1 MPDIFSD
8 LPIHASI
15 ERVFDAVSTPAGLDT
30 WWTKTCTGAPVEGGE
45 FSLGFGPGYDWRARV
60 TQRRPSTDFEL
71 QLIDA
76 DPDWMG
82 TRVRFQLE
90 ASGESTQLRFSHIGW
105 PTANEHWRISCY
117 CWPIYLR
124 LLRRSL
130 EYGEVVPY
138 DERLS
143 V

>member
-8 LPIHASI
+8 LPIGAPI
-15 ERVFDAVSTPAGLDT
+15 ERVFGAVSTPAGLDA
-30 WWTKTCTGAPVEGGE
+30 WWTKTCSGTPNEGAE
-45 FSLGFGPGYDWRARV
+45 FALGFGPGYDWRARV
-60 TQRRPSTDFEL
+60 TRCRPHTEFEF
-71 QLIDA
+71 QFVDA
-76 DPDWMG
+76 DSDWIG

-90 ASGESTQLRFSHIGW
+90 STNGSTQLRFAHIGW

-124 LLRRSL
+124 LLRRWL
-130 EYGEVVPY
+130 EHGEVVPY
-138 DERLS
+138 EARLS

>member
-8 LPIHASI
+8 LPIHARI
-15 ERVFDAVSTPAGLDT
+15 ERVFAAVSTPAGLDT
-30 WWTKTCTGAPVEGGE
+30 WWTKTCTGAPVEGAE

-60 TQRRPSTDFEL
+60 TKCRPNADFEL
-71 QLIDA
+71 QLTDA
-76 DPDWMG
+76 DADWMR

>member
-8 LPIHASI
+8 LPIQAPI

-30 WWTKTCTGAPVEGGE
+30 WWTKTCTGAPVEGAE
-45 FSLGFGPGYDWRARV
+45 FSLGFGPGYHWRARV
-60 TQRRPSTDFEL
+60 TRCRPNTKFEL
-71 QLIDA
+71 QLTDA
-76 DPDWMG
+76 DADWMG
-82 TRVRFQLE
+82 TRVRFQLD
-90 ASGESTQLRFSHIGW
+90 ASGDSTQLRFSHIDW

-130 EYGEVVPY
+130 EFGEVVPY
-138 DERLS
+138 EERLS

>member
-8 LPIHASI
+8 LPIGARI
-15 ERVFDAVSTPAGLDT
+15 ERVFDAVSTPAGLDA
-30 WWTKTCTGAPVEGGE
+30 WWTKTCTGAPNEGTE
-45 FSLGFGPGYDWRARV
+45 FALGFGPGYDWRARV
-60 TQRRPSTDFEL
+60 TKCRPNTEFEL
-71 QLIDA
+71 QLVDA
-76 DPDWMG
+76 DPDWTG

-90 ASGESTQLRFSHIGW
+90 STNGSTQLRFAHIGW
-105 PTANEHWRISCY
+105 STANEHWRISCY

-124 LLRRSL
+124 LLRRWL

-138 DERLS
+138 ERRLS

>member
-8 LPIHASI
+8 LPIHAAI

-30 WWTKTCTGAPVEGGE
+30 WWTQTCTGAPVEGAE

-60 TQRRPSTDFEL
+60 TKCRPNTDFEL
-71 QLIDA
+71 RLTDA
-76 DPDWMG
+76 DADWMG

-90 ASGESTQLRFSHIGW
+90 ANSDSTQLRFSHIGW